1 LYHSCR
7 SCMRKEAVCFY
18 CPHQQLKSPSI
29 FDETYKF
36 SGKNISFL
44 GCRRPKQKVLLIV
57 LKINWLVSLQKNFQ
71 CSGILAGNSFSFKRG
86 SLRATETTSQPPI
99 WKKNTALTN
108 LFQNWTEEA
117 KLIYTVEPQLSGLVR
132 TRQNSL
138 DYWGSR

>member
-86 SLRATETTSQPPI
+86 SLRSTETTSQPPI
-99 WKKNTALTN
+99 WKKKYCTHQPVSKLNRRSQIDLYS
-108 LFQNWTEEA
+108 WTS
-117 KLIYTVEPQLSGLVR
+117 IIR
-132 TRQNSL
+132 TC
-138 DYWGSR
+138 